1 MIYSLIRIV
10 LNGTMKSRLELTY
23 SGHRKNRTVT
33 EKSGLP
39 QKKIRTS
46 TKNSDCHRKNS
57 DCHKKS
63 GLFYIKFFI

>member
-46 TKNSDCHRKNS
+46 TKKLGLSQ
-57 DCHKKS
+57 KK
-63 GLFYIKFFI
+63 L